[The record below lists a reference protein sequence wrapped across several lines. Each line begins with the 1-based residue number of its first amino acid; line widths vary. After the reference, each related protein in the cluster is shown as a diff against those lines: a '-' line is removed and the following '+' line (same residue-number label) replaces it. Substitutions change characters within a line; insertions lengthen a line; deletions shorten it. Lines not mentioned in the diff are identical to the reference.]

1 MSNASEQFRAFAG
14 LEGAPDPKLG
24 LENAKG
30 KGGGQDMDVPDTLH
44 PVEPEDTKVP
54 STRTGERAR
63 DAKAERAERAAAK
76 KAAEVD
82 SKKAKTPKKAPAKK
96 TAAKT
101 AAKKK

>member
-44 PVEPEDTKVP
+44 TKVP